1 MAQHE
6 LYDNLDIQV
15 DGLTIQTETGGVT
28 LEGALGWEGDAV
40 AATSGP
46 HNLTG
51 KRIVPKVKAK
61 ALFNQNLTIEQIRGW
76 TDVRL
81 TLSKSWGTER
91 RVLCHNCSVA
101 TLGELG
107 GGAVDVEFHVA
118 GEIQEV

>member
-6 LYDNLDIQV
+6 LFDELEIQV
-15 DGLTIQTETGGVT
+15 DSLTIQTETGGVT
-28 LEGALGWEGDAV
+28 LEGSLGWEGEAT

-51 KRIVPKVKAK
+51 KRVVPKVKAK
-61 ALFNQNLTIEQIRGW
+61 ALFNQNLTIAQVKGW

-81 TLSKSWGTER
+81 TLKKSWGTER

-107 GGAVDVEFHVA
+107 GGAVDVEFNVL